1 MKIKNILLIAA
12 LLCAIPGAQAADPT
26 APTPLITQSA
36 DQLIQVIKADASRK
50 EKADACR
57 ELAVGGDSKAV
68 PVLVGLLANEELSHM
83 ALYALETIPGE
94 GVNQA
99 LRAELTKL
107 HGRPLVGVIGSLGVR
122 QDAKAVKPLSRLLRD
137 SDPQVAQSAAR
148 ALGNIGNAS
157 AVRAIESALG
167 KTAPANRLA
176 FCEGLF
182 RCAEALT
189 AKGKTREAVARY
201 DWLRKLTDV
210 PHQVRAGALRGSIVV
225 RGRSGDWLLKESL
238 ASSDSIL
245 FAAAVRAAI
254 EMPGSEV
261 TEILADGLPQIW
273 PDNQIVVMQALGM
286 RGDFKALPA
295 LYAQAIKGPKT
306 NRLAAIH
313 AISAIGHSLSVRIL
327 VEVIEDAMI
336 LDPAVVGPER
346 EFSLA
351 AQEGLAG
358 IPGREADAAT
368 LNFLKGPQANRRLIG
383 VDLVGRRRMAVALP
397 GLLTAAT
404 DANPKVRASA
414 LQRVGKLGASEEVPV
429 LITILLRSTAAPDLD
444 GLAAALT
451 DICLRAGA
459 FSPATDQIINALA
472 PATPAQKGALLSVLG
487 ALGGAKPLAAVR
499 AAAADSN
506 PEVHA
511 AAVQALTAWPD
522 LAAAPD
528 LLQIVR
534 STSNNAE
541 RDQAFAGYVK
551 LVRDSGASA
560 DDKLKLLTEAM
571 TLANSSSEKMVVL
584 AGLGDIPSV
593 ASLRLVTPY
602 LADPA
607 VVEAAGAV
615 AVRITE
621 KLDPKFSAEIGVA
634 LNQVLKSAKS
644 PQVLDPARKRME
656 QLKLPIQ
663 P

>member
-1 MKIKNILLIAA
+1 MKIKYILLFAA
-12 LLCAIPGAQAADPT
+12 LLWALPGAQAADT
-26 APTPLITQSA
+26 TEPTPLITQSA
-36 DQLIQVIKADASRK
+36 DKLVQVLTGNGSRK

-57 ELAVGGDSKAV
+57 ELAVLGDSKAV

-83 ALYALETIPGE
+83 ALYALETIPGDD
-94 GVNQA
+94 VNPA

-107 HGRPLVGVIGSLGVR
+107 QGRPLIGVIGTLGVR
-122 QDAKAVKPLSRLLRD
+122 QDAEAVKPLSPLLRD
-137 SDPQVAQSAAR
+137 SDPQVAQAAAR
-148 ALGNIGNAS
+148 ALGNIGNSS
-157 AVRAIESALG
+157 AVQAIEAALG
-167 KTAPANRLA
+167 KTASANRLA

-182 RCAEALT
+182 RCAEVLT
-189 AKGKTREAVARY
+189 ASGKTREAAALY
-201 DWLRKLTDV
+201 DRLGKLTNV

-225 RGRSGDWLLKESL
+225 RGRSGNWLLKESL

-254 EMPGSEV
+254 EMPGPEGA
-261 TEILADGLPQIW
+261 EILAEVLPQIW
-273 PDNQIVVMQALGM
+273 PDHQITVMQALGQ
-286 RGDFKALPA
+286 RGDFKSLPA
-295 LYAQAIKGPKT
+295 LYAQAIKGPKE
-306 NRLAAIH
+306 NRLAAIR

-336 LDPAVVGPER
+336 LDPAVAGPER
-346 EFSLA
+346 ELSLA

-358 IPGREADAAT
+358 IRGREAEAAA
-368 LNFLKGPQANRRLIG
+368 LNFLQGPQANRRLIG
-383 VDLVGRRRMAVALP
+383 IDLVGRRRMAAALP

-414 LQRVGKLGASEEVPV
+414 LQRVGKLGTPEEVPA
-429 LITILLRSTAAPDLD
+429 LITILLRTTAPSDLD

-451 DICLRAGA
+451 DICLRAGGY
-459 FSPATDQIINALA
+459 SPTTDQIINALTS
-472 PATPAQKGALLSVLG
+472 ATPAQKGALLSVLG
-487 ALGGAKPLAAVR
+487 ALGGAKPLAAVG
-499 AAAADSN
+499 AALADAN

-522 LAAAPD
+522 LGAAPE

-534 STSNNAE
+534 TTSNNAE

-551 LVRDSGASA
+551 LVRESGVSA
-560 DDKLKLLTEAM
+560 EEKLKLLTEAT
-571 TLANSSSEKMVVL
+571 TLANNGPEKMAVL

-607 VVEAAGAV
+607 LVEAAGAV

-621 KLDPKFSAEIGVA
+621 KLDPKLADEIGAA